1 MNSKVEELIKK
12 GYNKRTAYRL
22 VKKEFLDV
30 KSLPVKEDDYAY
42 KFSKGEFV

>member
-12 GYNKRTAYRL
+12 GYNKRTAYRMA
-22 VKKEFLDV
+22 KKEFLDV
-30 KSLPVKEDDYAY
+30 ESLPIKEDDNVY